1 MSISASDQR
10 QEVLNR
16 EVAAYVGRGYA
27 VESSMPGQ
35 AILSKKSKIGLLSN
49 VLLTLLT
56 GGIWLVVIAYRVI
69 NRKTS
74 RVVLTV
80 SEDGRIT
87 KR

>member
-1 MSISASDQR
+1 MTSNVSDMR
-10 QEVLNR
+10 QDVLNR
-16 EVAAYVGRGYA
+16 EVAAYVQRGYA

-35 AILSKKSKIGLLSN
+35 VVLSKRSRIGLLSN

-56 GGIWLVVIAYRVI
+56 GGIWLVVIAYRLI

-80 SEDGRIT
+80 NESGKVVRA
-87 KR
+87 